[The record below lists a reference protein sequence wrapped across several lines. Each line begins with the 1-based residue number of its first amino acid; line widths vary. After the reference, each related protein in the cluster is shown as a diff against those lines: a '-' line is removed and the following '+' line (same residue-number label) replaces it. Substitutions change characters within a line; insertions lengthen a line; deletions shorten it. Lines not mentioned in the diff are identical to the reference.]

1 MLYIDAF
8 CAEMYSM
15 HLARSL
21 MTETG
26 SGHPGLTCFIKEY
39 SGPAAAPISFMGHA
53 PYQDHVFLAYVEPHP
68 FNNGCARIHVC
79 FCLQAYMEPRPLI
92 EYEF

>member
-1 MLYIDAF
+1 MLYIDPF
-8 CAEMYSM
+8 FAEMYSM

-53 PYQDHVFLAYVEPHP
+53 HLSESCVSGIRRASP
-68 FNNGCARIHVC
+68 I
-79 FCLQAYMEPRPLI
+79 
-92 EYEF
+92 